1 MSWSHYLLQV
11 NIYLVVFYAFYRLLL
26 TKETYF
32 VLNRIYLICSGI
44 FSLAIPFIQ
53 LDWFGKQEIS
63 QQIYVQVEQLN
74 QLITQGPVVAETQS
88 INWGSVIVLIY
99 LSGVLFFLGRFIIQ
113 LIGVKKMFNGLK
125 NGLAFS
131 FWNKKIVAEN
141 LPEAETVNHHE
152 DIHIKQLHTFD
163 VLFFESI
170 GILTWFNPI
179 IYLYKA
185 TVKNI
190 HEYLAD
196 EAAAKFQGDKEAYSM
211 LLLNQAFGVN
221 VNTLT
226 NGFLKKSMIKKRI
239 FMLYKERS
247 RKTAIV
253 KYGIFV
259 PLFALALL
267 LSSSTIRKNEQLLAA
282 ADQVPLEAAKAT
294 VAEVLNLKPERA
306 VEVVIGEPI
315 VRFPLPKGT
324 KAVDG
329 INSFYKYLG
338 NTVKYPSLAVEN
350 KIQGNLVVT
359 FKVIDK
365 KPTDIK
371 IETKLGS
378 GCDEEMVKRI
388 GAYKE
393 GALKDGNYSLKVAF
407 MLQGSSAPFLNENAK
422 NKANFISL
430 NTISIIGYAFE
441 PDEVHSF
448 VSLENPPQFPG
459 GISDFYKFLADNI
472 KYPEE
477 AAKQDIEGNVFASF
491 IVEKDG
497 SLNDI
502 KIDRGLGYGADEEA
516 IRILK
521 LSPKWTPGTQNGK
534 IVRVK
539 YNLPIKFS
547 LAKKQ
552 TGAIKGIKIESK
564 DGAVHIS
571 GDQITLKGAKFEDGK
586 SPLYILD
593 GEILENGRISDIDP
607 KTIDAVNILKDG
619 TGAALYGEKAKNGVV
634 LITTKNGE
642 KVVTGRPSKKPT
654 QR

>member
-53 LDWFGKQEIS
+53 LDWFSKREIS

-88 INWGSVIVLIY
+88 FNWGSLIVLIY
-99 LSGVLFFLGRFIIQ
+99 LSGVLFFLSRFIIQ

-131 FWNKKIVAEN
+131 FWNKKIVADN
-141 LPEAETVNHHE
+141 LPDAETVNHHE

-163 VLFFESI
+163 VLFFESL

-282 ADQVPLEAAKAT
+282 AEQVPLEEAKAT
-294 VAEVLNLKPERA
+294 VAEVLNLPSEKS
-306 VEVVIGEPI
+306 VDVVLGEPI
-315 VRFPLPKGT
+315 VRFPLPKDT
-324 KAVDG
+324 KNIDG
-329 INSFYKYLG
+329 VNSFYKYLARS
-338 NTVKYPSLAVEN
+338 VRYPAMATEN
-350 KIQGNLVVT
+350 KVQGNLVVT

-365 KPTDIK
+365 KTTDIK
-371 IETKLGS
+371 IETKLGA
-378 GCDEEMVKRI
+378 GCDEELVNRI

-430 NTISIIGYAFE
+430 NTISIVGYPFE
-441 PDEVHSF
+441 PDEVYSF
-448 VSLENPPQFPG
+448 VSLENPPKFPG

-477 AAKQDIEGNVFASF
+477 AAKQNIEGNVFVSF

-502 KIDRGLGYGADEEA
+502 KIDRPLGYGTDEEA
-516 IRILK
+516 VRVLK
-521 LSPKWTPGTQNGK
+521 LSPKWNPGTQNGK
-534 IVRVK
+534 TVRVK
-539 YNLPIKFS
+539 YNLPIKFNLGKRHTGAVKGIRIES
-547 LAKKQ
+547 Q
-552 TGAIKGIKIESK
+552 EGAIKLT
-564 DGAVHIS
+564 
-571 GDQITLKGAKFEDGK
+571 GDQIVLRGKDFEDGK
-586 SPLYILD
+586 SPLYVLD
-593 GEILENGRISDIDP
+593 GEILENGKISGIDP
-607 KTIDAVNILKDG
+607 KTIETINILKDDNG
-619 TGAALYGEKAKNGVV
+619 VALYGEKAKNGVIIV
-634 LITTKNGE
+634 TTKNAE
-642 KVVTGRPSKKPT
+642 KVVTGRPSNKK
-654 QR
+654 QNK

>member
-11 NIYLVVFYAFYRLLL
+11 NIYLVVFYTFYRLLL

-32 VLNRIYLICSGI
+32 ILNRVYLICSGI

-53 LDWFGKQEIS
+53 LDWFSKQEIS

-74 QLITQGPVVAETQS
+74 QFISQGPVAAEAQS
-88 INWGSVIVLIY
+88 FSWGNIIALIY
-99 LSGVLFFLGRFIIQ
+99 LLGVLFFLGRFIIQ
-113 LIGVKKMFNGLK
+113 LMGVKKMFNGIK

-131 FWNKKIVAEN
+131 FWNKKIVSDN
-141 LPEAETVNHHE
+141 LPGVETVNHHE
-152 DIHIKQLHTFD
+152 DIHVKQLHTFD
-163 VLFFESI
+163 VLFFESL

-179 IYLYKA
+179 IYLYKS

-221 VNTLT
+221 INTLT
-226 NGFLKKSMIKKRI
+226 NGFFKKSMIKKRI

-247 RKTAIV
+247 RKTAII

-282 ADQVPLEAAKAT
+282 AEQVQLEDAKAT
-294 VAEVLNLKPERA
+294 VAEVLNLTPQKS
-306 VEVVIGEPI
+306 VEVVLADPI
-315 VRFPLPKGT
+315 VRFPLPKGS
-324 KAVDG
+324 KNVEG

-338 NTVKYPSLAVEN
+338 NTVKYPSQAAEN

-359 FKVIDK
+359 FKVVDK
-365 KPTDIK
+365 KTTDIK
-371 IETKLGS
+371 IETKLGA

-388 GAYKE
+388 AAYKE

-430 NTISIIGYAFE
+430 NTISIVGYAFE

-448 VSLENPPQFPG
+448 VSLENPPKFPG
-459 GISDFYKFLADNI
+459 GINDFYKFLGDNI

-477 AAKQDIEGNVFASF
+477 AAKQDIEGNVFVSF

-502 KIDRGLGYGADEEA
+502 KIDKGLGYGTDEEA
-516 IRILK
+516 VRILK
-521 LSPKWTPGTQNGK
+521 LSPKWNPGTQNGK
-534 IVRVK
+534 AVRVK

-547 LAKKQ
+547 LSKRQ
-552 TGAIKGIKIESK
+552 TGTIKGVKFESK
-564 DGAVHIS
+564 DGVV
-571 GDQITLKGAKFEDGK
+571 QIKGNQLTLKGSDFDDGK

-593 GEILENGRISDIDP
+593 GEIMENGKISSLDP
-607 KTIDAVNILKDG
+607 KNIENIQILKDG
-619 TGAALYGEKAKNGVV
+619 SGAALYGERGKNGVII
-634 LITTKNGE
+634 ITSKTAE
-642 KVVTGRPSKKPT
+642 KVVIGQPAKK
-654 QR
+654 QNQ

>member
-32 VLNRIYLICSGI
+32 VLNRVYLICSGI

-53 LDWFGKQEIS
+53 LDWFSKQEIS

-74 QLITQGPVVAETQS
+74 QLITQGQVVSETQS
-88 INWGSVIVLIY
+88 FNWGGIIVLIY

-131 FWNKKIVAEN
+131 FWNKKIVADN
-141 LPEAETVNHHE
+141 LPSAATVNHHE

-163 VLFFESI
+163 VLFFESL

-185 TVKNI
+185 TVKSI

-221 VNTLT
+221 MNTLT

-282 ADQVPLEAAKAT
+282 ADQVPLEKAKAT
-294 VAEVLNLKPERA
+294 VAEVLNLKPERS

-338 NTVKYPSLAVEN
+338 NTIKYPSLAAEN
-350 KIQGNLVVT
+350 KVQGNLVVT

-365 KPTDIK
+365 KTTDIK

-378 GCDEEMVKRI
+378 GCDEEIIKRI
-388 GAYKE
+388 GSYKE

-407 MLQGSSAPFLNENAK
+407 TLQGSSAPFLNENAK

-430 NTISIIGYAFE
+430 NTISIVGYGFE

-448 VSLENPPQFPG
+448 VSLENPPKFPG
-459 GISDFYKFLADNI
+459 GIDDFYKFLGDNI

-477 AAKQDIEGNVFASF
+477 AAKQDIQGNVFVSF

-497 SLNDI
+497 SLSDI
-502 KIDRGLGYGADEEA
+502 KVDRPLGHGTDEEA

-521 LSPKWTPGTQNGK
+521 LSPKWEPGTQNGK
-534 IVRVK
+534 TVRVK

-547 LAKKQ
+547 LSKRQ
-552 TGAIKGIKIESK
+552 TGAIRGIKIESK
-564 DGAVHIS
+564 DGATHIS
-571 GDQITLKGAKFEDGK
+571 GDQLTLRGAKFEDGK

-593 GEILENGRISDIDP
+593 GEIVENGRISDIDP
-607 KTIDAVNILKDG
+607 KTIDAISILKDG
-619 TGAALYGEKAKNGVV
+619 SGAALYGEKGKNGVV
-634 LITTKNGE
+634 IITTKNAE
-642 KVVTGRPSKKPT
+642 KVVTGKPSKKPD

>member
-32 VLNRIYLICSGI
+32 VLNRVYLICSGI
-44 FSLAIPFIQ
+44 FSLTIPFIQ
-53 LDWFGKQEIS
+53 LDWFSKQEIS
-63 QQIYVQVEQLN
+63 QQIFVQVEQFN
-74 QLITQGPVVAETQS
+74 QFIAQEPMVAEAKS
-88 INWGSVIVLIY
+88 FNWGNLVVFIY
-99 LSGVLFFLGRFIIQ
+99 LLGVLFFLIRFIVQ
-113 LIGVKKMFNGLK
+113 LAGVKKMFNGVK

-131 FWNKKIVAEN
+131 FWNKKIVADN
-141 LPEAETVNHHE
+141 LPDAATVNHHE
-152 DIHIKQLHTFD
+152 DIHVKQLHTFD
-163 VLFFESI
+163 VLFFESL

-221 VNTLT
+221 ASALT
-226 NGFLKKSMIKKRI
+226 NGFLKKSMVKKRI

-259 PLFALALL
+259 PLFAAALL

-282 ADQVPLEAAKAT
+282 AGQVPLEEAKGA
-294 VAEVLNLKPERA
+294 VSEVLNLSSQKA
-306 VEVVIGEPI
+306 VEVVIAEPRI
-315 VRFPLPKGT
+315 KFPIPTGT
-324 KAVDG
+324 KNIEGV
-329 INSFYKYLG
+329 NSFYRYLARS
-338 NTVKYPSLAVEN
+338 VKYPSMAVEN

-365 KPTDIK
+365 RTTDIK

-378 GCDEEMVKRI
+378 GCDEEIVKRI
-388 GAYKE
+388 NSYGE
-393 GALKDGNYSLKVAF
+393 RALNDGNYSLKVSF
-407 MLQGSSAPFLNENAK
+407 MLQGSSAPFLNANAK
-422 NKANFISL
+422 NKPNFINL
-430 NTISIIGYAFE
+430 NTISIIGYTFE

-448 VSLENPPQFPG
+448 VSLENPPKFPG
-459 GISDFYKFLADNI
+459 GIDDFYKFLGENI
-472 KYPEE
+472 EYPEE
-477 AAKQDIEGNVFASF
+477 AKKQNIEGNVFVSF

-497 SLNDI
+497 AISDI
-502 KIDRGLGYGADEEA
+502 KIDRKLGYGTDEEA
-516 IRILK
+516 VRILK
-521 LSPKWTPGTQNGK
+521 LSPKWNPGTQNGK
-534 IVRVK
+534 AVRVK

-547 LAKKQ
+547 LGKRP
-552 TGAIKGIKIESK
+552 TGTIRGFKVESK
-564 DGAVHIS
+564 NGLLQLDGNHLS
-571 GDQITLKGAKFEDGK
+571 LKGTDFDDGK

-593 GEILENGRISDIDP
+593 GEVLENGKISGLDP
-607 KTIDAVNILKDG
+607 KTIETINILKDG
-619 TGAALYGEKAKNGVV
+619 NGEALYGEKGKNGVIV
-634 LITTKNGE
+634 ITTKNAE
-642 KVVTGRPSKKPT
+642 KVVVGKPSKK
-654 QR
+654 QN

>member
-32 VLNRIYLICSGI
+32 VLNRVYLICSGI

-53 LDWFGKQEIS
+53 VDWFSKQEIS

-74 QLITQGPVVAETQS
+74 QLINQGPVAAEAKS
-88 INWGSVIVLIY
+88 FNWGSIIVLIY
-99 LSGVLFFLGRFIIQ
+99 LLGVLFFLGRFIIQ

-131 FWNKKIVAEN
+131 FWNKKIVADN
-141 LPEAETVNHHE
+141 LPGATTVNHHE

-163 VLFFESI
+163 VLFFESL

-185 TVKNI
+185 TVKSI

-282 ADQVPLEAAKAT
+282 ADQVPLEDAKAT
-294 VAEVLNLKPERA
+294 VAEVLNLTPQKS
-306 VEVVIGEPI
+306 VEVVLAEPI

-324 KAVDG
+324 RAEDG

-338 NTVKYPSLAVEN
+338 NTVKYPSLAAEN
-350 KIQGNLVVT
+350 KVQGNLVIT

-365 KPTDIK
+365 KTTDIK
-371 IETKLGS
+371 IETKLGA

-388 GAYKE
+388 EAYKE

-407 MLQGSSAPFLNENAK
+407 MLQGSSAPFINEKAE

-430 NTISIIGYAFE
+430 NTISIVGYPFE
-441 PDEVHSF
+441 PDEVYSF
-448 VSLENPPQFPG
+448 ASLENPPKFPG
-459 GISDFYKFLADNI
+459 GVNDFYKFLGDNI

-477 AAKQDIEGNVFASF
+477 AAKQDIEGNVFVSF

-497 SLNDI
+497 SLNEI
-502 KIDRGLGYGADEEA
+502 KIDRGLGYGTDEEA
-516 IRILK
+516 VRILK

-547 LAKKQ
+547 LNKKQ
-552 TGAIKGIKIESK
+552 TGTIKGIKFESQE
-564 DGAVHIS
+564 GAIKLT
-571 GDQITLKGAKFEDGK
+571 GDQIVLRGKDFEDGK
-586 SPLYILD
+586 SPLYVLD
-593 GEILENGRISDIDP
+593 GEILENGRISGIDA
-607 KTIDAVNILKDG
+607 KTIETINILKDDSG
-619 TGAALYGEKAKNGVV
+619 VALYGEKAKNGVV
-634 LITTKNGE
+634 IITTKNAE

>member
-11 NIYLVVFYAFYRLLL
+11 NIYLVVFYTFYRLLL
-26 TKETYF
+26 NKETYF
-32 VLNRIYLICSGI
+32 VLNRIYLICSGV

-53 LDWFGKQEIS
+53 LDWFSKREIS
-63 QQIYVQVEQLN
+63 QQIFVQVEQFN
-74 QLITQGPVVAETQS
+74 QLLTQGTVVAETKS
-88 INWGSVIVLIY
+88 FNWGSLIVIIY
-99 LSGVLFFLGRFIIQ
+99 IVGVLFFLTRFIVK
-113 LIGVKKMFNGLK
+113 LIGVKKMFNDVK

-131 FWNKKIVAEN
+131 FWNKKIVADN
-141 LPEAETVNHHE
+141 LPGVDAVNHHE
-152 DIHIKQLHTFD
+152 DIHVKQLHTFD
-163 VLFFESI
+163 VLFFESL
-170 GILTWFNPI
+170 GILTWFNPV

-282 ADQVPLEAAKAT
+282 AEKVPLEEAKAT
-294 VAEVLNLKPERA
+294 VAEALNFTPERS
-306 VEVVIGEPI
+306 VEVFLGEPI
-315 VRFPLPKGT
+315 VRFPLPKET
-324 KAVDG
+324 KNIEG

-338 NTVKYPSLAVEN
+338 NTVKYPSLAAEN
-350 KIQGNLVVT
+350 KVQGNLVLT
-359 FKVIDK
+359 FKVVDRK
-365 KPTDIK
+365 TTDIK

-388 GAYKE
+388 SAYKE
-393 GALKDGNYSLKVAF
+393 GALKDGNYSLKVGF
-407 MLQGSSAPFLNENAK
+407 MLQGTSAPFLNENAK

-430 NTISIIGYAFE
+430 NTISIVGYAFE
-441 PDEVHSF
+441 PEEVHSF
-448 VSLENPPQFPG
+448 VNLENPPKFPG
-459 GISDFYKFLADNI
+459 GINDFYKFLADNI
-472 KYPEE
+472 KYPEDAVKE
-477 AAKQDIEGNVFASF
+477 NIEGNVFVSF

-502 KIDRGLGYGADEEA
+502 KIDRSLGYGTDEEA
-516 IRILK
+516 VRILK
-521 LSPKWTPGTQNGK
+521 LSPKWNPGIQNGK
-534 IVRVK
+534 TVRVK

-547 LAKKQ
+547 LSKRL
-552 TGAIKGIKIESK
+552 TGATKALKTEPK
-564 DGAVHIS
+564 DALLQLGA
-571 GDQITLKGAKFEDGK
+571 DQLALKGSDSDDGR
-586 SPLYILD
+586 SPLYIVD
-593 GEILENGRISDIDP
+593 GEIIENNKISNIDS
-607 KTIDAVNILKDG
+607 KNIETINILKEGSG
-619 TGAALYGEKAKNGVV
+619 TALYGEKAKNGVV
-634 LITTKNGE
+634 LITTKNAE
-642 KVVTGRPSKKPT
+642 KVVIGRPSKK
-654 QR
+654 QNQK

>member
-11 NIYLVVFYAFYRLLL
+11 NIYLVVFYTFYRLLL

-32 VLNRIYLICSGI
+32 ILNRVYLICSGI

-53 LDWFGKQEIS
+53 LDWFSKQEIS

-74 QLITQGPVVAETQS
+74 QFISQGPVAAEAQS
-88 INWGSVIVLIY
+88 FSWGNIIALIY
-99 LSGVLFFLGRFIIQ
+99 LLGVLFFLGRFIIQ
-113 LIGVKKMFNGLK
+113 LMGVKKMFNGIK

-131 FWNKKIVAEN
+131 FWNKKIVSDN
-141 LPEAETVNHHE
+141 LPGVETVNHHE
-152 DIHIKQLHTFD
+152 DIHVKQLHTFD
-163 VLFFESI
+163 VLFFESL

-179 IYLYKA
+179 IYLYKS

-221 VNTLT
+221 INTLT
-226 NGFLKKSMIKKRI
+226 NGFFKKSMIKKRI

-247 RKTAIV
+247 RKTAII

-282 ADQVPLEAAKAT
+282 AEQVQLEDAKAT
-294 VAEVLNLKPERA
+294 VAEVLNLTPQKS
-306 VEVVIGEPI
+306 VEVVLADPI

-324 KAVDG
+324 KNVEG

-338 NTVKYPSLAVEN
+338 NTVKYPSQAAEN

-359 FKVIDK
+359 FKVVDK
-365 KPTDIK
+365 KTTDIK
-371 IETKLGS
+371 IETKLGA

-388 GAYKE
+388 AAYKE

-430 NTISIIGYAFE
+430 NTISIVGYPFE

-448 VSLENPPQFPG
+448 VSLENPPKFPG
-459 GISDFYKFLADNI
+459 GINDFYKFLGDNI

-477 AAKQDIEGNVFASF
+477 AAKQDIEGNVFVSF

-502 KIDRGLGYGADEEA
+502 KIDKGLGYGTDEEA
-516 IRILK
+516 VRILK
-521 LSPKWTPGTQNGK
+521 LSPKWNPGTQNGK
-534 IVRVK
+534 AVRVK

-547 LAKKQ
+547 LSKRQ
-552 TGAIKGIKIESK
+552 TGTIKGVKFESK
-564 DGAVHIS
+564 DGVV
-571 GDQITLKGAKFEDGK
+571 QIKGNQLTLKGSDFDDGK

-593 GEILENGRISDIDP
+593 GEIMENGKISSLDP
-607 KTIDAVNILKDG
+607 KNIENIQILKDG
-619 TGAALYGEKAKNGVV
+619 SGAALYGERGKNGVII
-634 LITTKNGE
+634 ITSKTAE
-642 KVVTGRPSKKPT
+642 KVVIGQPAKK
-654 QR
+654 QNQ

>member
-32 VLNRIYLICSGI
+32 VLNRVYLICSGI

-53 LDWFGKQEIS
+53 LDWFSKREIS

-88 INWGSVIVLIY
+88 FNWGSLIVLTY

-131 FWNKKIVAEN
+131 FWNKKIVADN
-141 LPEAETVNHHE
+141 LPDAETVNHHE

-163 VLFFESI
+163 VLFFESL

-282 ADQVPLEAAKAT
+282 AEQVPLEEAKAT
-294 VAEVLNLKPERA
+294 VAEVLNLPSEKS
-306 VEVVIGEPI
+306 VDVVLGEPI
-315 VRFPLPKGT
+315 VRFPLPKDT
-324 KAVDG
+324 KNIDG
-329 INSFYKYLG
+329 VNSFYKYLARS
-338 NTVKYPSLAVEN
+338 VRYPAMATEN
-350 KIQGNLVVT
+350 KVQGNLVVT

-365 KPTDIK
+365 KTTDIK
-371 IETKLGS
+371 IETKLGA
-378 GCDEEMVKRI
+378 GCDEELVNRI

-430 NTISIIGYAFE
+430 NTISIVGYPFE
-441 PDEVHSF
+441 PDEVYSF
-448 VSLENPPQFPG
+448 VSLENPPKFPG

-477 AAKQDIEGNVFASF
+477 AAKQNIEGNVFVSF

-502 KIDRGLGYGADEEA
+502 KIDRPLGYGTDEEA
-516 IRILK
+516 VRVLK
-521 LSPKWTPGTQNGK
+521 LSPKWNPGTQNGK
-534 IVRVK
+534 TVRVK
-539 YNLPIKFS
+539 YNLPIKFNLGKRHTGAVKGIRIES
-547 LAKKQ
+547 Q
-552 TGAIKGIKIESK
+552 EGAIKLT
-564 DGAVHIS
+564 
-571 GDQITLKGAKFEDGK
+571 GDQIVLRGKDFEDGK
-586 SPLYILD
+586 SPLYVLD
-593 GEILENGRISDIDP
+593 GEILENGKISGIDP
-607 KTIDAVNILKDG
+607 KTIETINILKDDNG
-619 TGAALYGEKAKNGVV
+619 VALYGEKAKNGVIIV
-634 LITTKNGE
+634 TTKNAE
-642 KVVTGRPSKKPT
+642 KVVTGRPSNKK
-654 QR
+654 QNK

>member
-32 VLNRIYLICSGI
+32 VLNRVYLICSGI

-53 LDWFGKQEIS
+53 LDWFSKQEIS

-88 INWGSVIVLIY
+88 INWGSIIVLIY
-99 LSGVLFFLGRFIIQ
+99 LSGVLFFLGRFTIQ

-131 FWNKKIVAEN
+131 FWNKKIVADN
-141 LPEAETVNHHE
+141 LPSAATVNHHE

-163 VLFFESI
+163 VLFFESL

-294 VAEVLNLKPERA
+294 VAEVLNLKPERS
-306 VEVVIGEPI
+306 VEVVLGEPI

-338 NTVKYPSLAVEN
+338 NTVKYPSLAAEN
-350 KIQGNLVVT
+350 KVQGNLVVT
-359 FKVIDK
+359 FKVIDRK
-365 KPTDIK
+365 TTDIK

-378 GCDEEMVKRI
+378 GCDEEMIKRI

-407 MLQGSSAPFLNENAK
+407 MLQGSSAPFLNQKAE

-430 NTISIIGYAFE
+430 NTISIVGYPYE

-448 VSLENPPQFPG
+448 VSLENPPKFPG
-459 GISDFYKFLADNI
+459 GIEDFYKFLGDNI

-477 AAKQDIEGNVFASF
+477 AAKQDIQGNVFVSF
-491 IVEKDG
+491 IVERDG

-502 KIDRGLGYGADEEA
+502 KIDRGLGYGTDEEA
-516 IRILK
+516 VRVLK
-521 LSPKWTPGTQNGK
+521 LSPKWEPGTQNGK

-547 LAKKQ
+547 LSKRQ
-552 TGAIKGIKIESK
+552 TGAIRGIRIESK
-564 DGAVHIS
+564 DGATHIS
-571 GDQITLKGAKFEDGK
+571 GDQLTLRGAKFEDGK

-593 GEILENGRISDIDP
+593 GEIVENGRISDIDP
-607 KTIDAVNILKDG
+607 KTIDAISILKDG
-619 TGAALYGEKAKNGVV
+619 SGAALYGEKGKNGVV
-634 LITTKNGE
+634 LITTKNAE
-642 KVVTGRPSKKPT
+642 KVVTGKPSKKPD

>member
-11 NIYLVVFYAFYRLLL
+11 NIYLVVFYTFYRLLL

-32 VLNRIYLICSGI
+32 ILNRVYLICSGI

-53 LDWFGKQEIS
+53 LDWFSKQEIS

-74 QLITQGPVVAETQS
+74 QFISQGPVAAEAQS
-88 INWGSVIVLIY
+88 FSWGNIIALIY
-99 LSGVLFFLGRFIIQ
+99 LLGVLFFSGRFIIQ
-113 LIGVKKMFNGLK
+113 LMGVKKMFNGIK

-131 FWNKKIVAEN
+131 FWNKKIVSDN
-141 LPEAETVNHHE
+141 LPGVETVNHHE
-152 DIHIKQLHTFD
+152 DIHVKQLHTFD
-163 VLFFESI
+163 VLFFESL

-179 IYLYKA
+179 IYLYKS

-221 VNTLT
+221 INTLT
-226 NGFLKKSMIKKRI
+226 NGFFKKSMIKKRI

-247 RKTAIV
+247 RKTAII

-282 ADQVPLEAAKAT
+282 AEQVQLEDAKAT
-294 VAEVLNLKPERA
+294 VAEVLNLTPQKS
-306 VEVVIGEPI
+306 VEVVLADPI

-324 KAVDG
+324 KNVEG

-338 NTVKYPSLAVEN
+338 NTVKYPSQAAEN

-359 FKVIDK
+359 FKVVDK
-365 KPTDIK
+365 KTTDIK
-371 IETKLGS
+371 IETKLGA

-388 GAYKE
+388 AAYKE

-430 NTISIIGYAFE
+430 NTISIVGYPFE

-448 VSLENPPQFPG
+448 VSLENPPKFPG
-459 GISDFYKFLADNI
+459 GINDFYKFLGDNI

-477 AAKQDIEGNVFASF
+477 AAKQDIEGNVFVSF

-502 KIDRGLGYGADEEA
+502 KIDKGLGYGTDEEA
-516 IRILK
+516 VRILK
-521 LSPKWTPGTQNGK
+521 LSPKWNPGTQNGK
-534 IVRVK
+534 AVRVK

-547 LAKKQ
+547 LSKRQ
-552 TGAIKGIKIESK
+552 TGTIKGVKFESK
-564 DGAVHIS
+564 DGVV
-571 GDQITLKGAKFEDGK
+571 QIKGNQLTLKGSDFDDGK

-593 GEILENGRISDIDP
+593 GEIMENGKISSLDP
-607 KTIDAVNILKDG
+607 KNIENIQILKDG
-619 TGAALYGEKAKNGVV
+619 SGAALYGERGKNGVII
-634 LITTKNGE
+634 ITSKTAE
-642 KVVTGRPSKKPT
+642 KVVIGQPAKK
-654 QR
+654 QNQ